1 MADGTIN
8 VIVYKALG
16 DLGFTPYG
24 LWPKGRGAT
33 SIAVIIMMCDMQP
46 ARPAVIII
54 MFRDSELSL
63 MMMGQ
68 PDLASSVKLRATKV
82 SRWGSVFK
90 LKVHGFLK
98 KF

>member
-16 DLGFTPYG
+16 DLCFTPYGSWAYG
-24 LWPKGRGAT
+24 LWPKGSGVA
-33 SIAVIIMMCDMQP
+33 SIAVIIMMCDMQA

-68 PDLASSVKLRATKV
+68 PDLAQSWPNESQRI
-82 SRWGSVFK
+82 WM
-90 LKVHGFLK
+90 GFGL
-98 KF
+98 